1 MIFGGNVECNDNE
14 GGILVA
20 AINVKCTVNNCYFW
34 AKDNMCSADSI
45 LITSDSAT
53 NDHPSMTFGQ
63 EEEGNLVQSIGNT
76 PAHSI
81 TDTACH
87 TFKSR

>member
-45 LITSDSAT
+45 LITSNSAT

-63 EEEGNLVQSIGNT
+63 DEGNLLQSLGTT